1 MLISLSVSNIA
12 LISRLDV
19 SFSDGLHALTGE
31 TGAGKS
37 ILIDSISLLLGGKS
51 SRELIRNGEK
61 RAFVEG
67 VFDLSDCPDA
77 VAFLKSSDCEPE
89 GNEIT
94 LSREI
99 TESGRSVCRVEGLTW
114 QLNTYQQLTSLLMD
128 LHGQHAQQSL
138 MDEKKHLSFLD
149 RFGGKQHAIL
159 LENTADAYRAWHT
172 SDNELKKARRQALEK
187 AERIEFLTYQKKE
200 LEAAHL
206 TRGEEDELQKQ
217 RDMFRNADKIGSRLE
232 NAYEAVYGGA
242 PSAVELV
249 RNAARLLSEIS
260 GLDERFSALADRLE
274 IAGYELE
281 DIGLTLR
288 DLYEE
293 MPSDPRLLDQVEER
307 LDTIRRLSRKY
318 GATTDDMLNKLE
330 EIRDALRSF
339 TDLDGRIIDLETA
352 EKKARAAYDTASARL
367 TDARQKLARQFEKAV
382 EGHLSD
388 LSMSGTTFRV
398 SFTPCPACETGS
410 ETACFLIAP
419 NRGEALQ
426 SLAKTASGGELSRLM
441 LAIKSVENETAGIP
455 SMIFDEID
463 TGISG
468 RTAQK
473 VSEKMAALAR
483 TRQVL
488 CVTHLQQIA
497 SAAKHHYLVEKSYD
511 GERTVT
517 AISELDRTGRV
528 SEIARML
535 GGDPSSAQT
544 HADQMLKEYGF

>member
-274 IAGYELE
+274 NAGYELE

-388 LSMSGTTFRV
+388 LNMSGTTFRV
-398 SFTPCPACETGS
+398 SFTPCSACETGS

-517 AISELDRTGRV
+517 AISELDRAGRV